1 MDEKQVNVIK
11 GNLDSESTEA
21 LSDIW
26 KNNNLVEYSPTG
38 FEAVRRILVE
48 RNVLLPDQIPFT
60 ASRREQAEKG
70 IPEIRIRLGF
80 GGKSIALL
88 LGIGIFLFWACVH
101 DAIKDAVIPKPSAA
115 GAYALSKE
123 MTAAGHMRLL
133 LDIIVISIAGPL
145 CLAAG
150 IWHLISK
157 AKVEPK
163 VEYSTSEGNS

>member
-1 MDEKQVNVIK
+1 MDEKKVNVIK

-26 KNNNLVEYSPTG
+26 KNNNLVEYSPAG

-48 RNVLLPDQIPFT
+48 RNVPLPDQIPFT

-70 IPEIRIRLGF
+70 ISETRIPLGF
-80 GGKSIALL
+80 GGKSIVLL
-88 LGIGIFLFWACVH
+88 LGIGIFLLWMCVG
-101 DAIKDAVIPKPSAA
+101 DAIKDAIVGEPNGPDIYSRMVQSIRLGKMRV
-115 GAYALSKE
+115 ALD
-123 MTAAGHMRLL
+123 AVALG
-133 LDIIVISIAGPL
+133 ISVAL
-145 CLAAG
+145 CLVAG